1 MFYYC
6 GRFFYLFYIY
16 KKIKTLTSSLT
27 IFLWSWPTFKQVL
40 KSLLDSTMMGL
51 PRAKKQEVSLNFTK

>member
-1 MFYYC
+1 M
-6 GRFFYLFYIY
+6 
-16 KKIKTLTSSLT
+16 